1 MKKILI
7 HTLVAATLTA
17 GLSGCGDSFLET
29 KFYKGQDIEKGLTS
43 VPIVDAALN
52 GAYDNFYNYRF
63 AGNYALAIGD
73 VSTDIAYWN
82 GVTDH
87 WSNIYGYRFLDT
99 EGYLADIWEYGYK
112 AIDNSTRVIEDA
124 SKLYA
129 SSTDAEKK
137 NLDRDIA
144 EAYALRGFSRLI
156 LTNIFGHQIK
166 VNGKDFSDQPGI
178 LISDKIVGPE
188 DQVKRATVGESY
200 AAIVSD
206 LKNAL
211 TRFTA
216 AGGDRGSKVYL
227 GVAAVHGL
235 LARTYLYMENWD
247 EAVASAQAALAA
259 GGVTTLATTPAA
271 YRALYAT
278 ELSNNES
285 FFALAINSTKNFGA
299 SSLGTVWSVYCFS
312 PSPKLQKM
320 YKSTDV
326 RTAIMLRDTT
336 KGSETVPYYR
346 GGKFDNAAKSP
357 AYSSNYMVNAPEM
370 YLIQAEALLQK
381 GDLDGSRK
389 ALLVVA
395 GRDVS
400 IKAVSDLPQTK
411 DALYSFIKDERAREL
426 FQEGFRLW
434 DLRRWDT
441 SAEVYAINAPKVEY
455 TYTGYKISNLVYPI
469 PADEINT
476 GSGATQTP
484 GWSDALPKK

>member
-43 VPIVDAALN
+43 VPIIDAALN
-52 GAYDNFYNYRF
+52 GAYDRFYDPRF

-82 GVTDH
+82 GVTGH
-87 WSNIYGYRFLDT
+87 WSSIYGYSFLDT

-137 NLDRDIA
+137 SLDRDIA

-247 EAVASAQAALAA
+247 EAVAYWR
-259 GGVTTLATTPAA
+259 TLATDDDAEFDTVVELDANELEPFVTWGTNPGQGIGISGKVPEPADIADETQRKAAEGAIEYMGLTPGTPMREIDIDAVFIGSCTNGRIEDL
-271 YRALYAT
+271 RA
-278 ELSNNES
+278 
-285 FFALAINSTKNFGA
+285 
-299 SSLGTVWSVYCFS
+299 
-312 PSPKLQKM
+312 
-320 YKSTDV
+320 
-326 RTAIMLRDTT
+326 
-336 KGSETVPYYR
+336 
-346 GGKFDNAAKSP
+346 AAKVVEGRKKAP
-357 AYSSNYMVNAPEM
+357 KTRVMVVPGSARVR
-370 YLIQAEALLQK
+370 LQAEAEGLDKVFLDFGAEWRNAGCSMCLGMNPDQLSPGERCASTSNRNFQGRQGPGGRTHLVSPLVAAATAVK
-381 GDLDGSRK
+381 GKL
-389 ALLVVA
+389 ATP
-395 GRDVS
+395 
-400 IKAVSDLPQTK
+400 SDL
-411 DALYSFIKDERAREL
+411 
-426 FQEGFRLW
+426 G
-434 DLRRWDT
+434 
-441 SAEVYAINAPKVEY
+441 
-455 TYTGYKISNLVYPI
+455 
-469 PADEINT
+469 
-476 GSGATQTP
+476 
-484 GWSDALPKK
+484 

>member
-29 KFYKGQDIEKGLTS
+29 KFYKGQDIEKGLTT
-43 VPIVDAALN
+43 VPILDAALN
-52 GAYDNFYNYRF
+52 GAYDSFYDYRF
-63 AGNYALAIGD
+63 VGRDAIAMG
-73 VSTDIAYWN
+73 DIASDLSYWN
-82 GVTDH
+82 AETSH
-87 WSNIYGYRFLDT
+87 WNEHYSFSLQESDL
-99 EGYLADIWEYGYK
+99 YLSECWAYGYK
-112 AIDNSTRVIEDA
+112 AIDAANRILRDA
-124 SKLYA
+124 AKLYDGA
-129 SSTDAEKK
+129 TDAEKK
-137 NLDRDIA
+137 TLDRDMA
-144 EAYALRGFSRLI
+144 EAYALRGFARLY
-156 LTNIFGHQIK
+156 LTNIFGHQVK

-178 LISDKIVGPE
+178 VIADKVVSTTE
-188 DQVKRATVGESY
+188 QVKRATVGESY

-400 IKAVSDLPQTK
+400 IKAVGDLPQTK

-476 GSGATQTP
+476 GSGVTQTP

>member
-1 MKKILI
+1 M
-7 HTLVAATLTA
+7 
-17 GLSGCGDSFLET
+17 
-29 KFYKGQDIEKGLTS
+29 
-43 VPIVDAALN
+43 
-52 GAYDNFYNYRF
+52 
-63 AGNYALAIGD
+63 
-73 VSTDIAYWN
+73 
-82 GVTDH
+82 
-87 WSNIYGYRFLDT
+87 
-99 EGYLADIWEYGYK
+99 
-112 AIDNSTRVIEDA
+112 
-124 SKLYA
+124 
-129 SSTDAEKK
+129 
-137 NLDRDIA
+137 
-144 EAYALRGFSRLI
+144 
-156 LTNIFGHQIK
+156 
-166 VNGKDFSDQPGI
+166 
-178 LISDKIVGPE
+178 
-188 DQVKRATVGESY
+188 
-200 AAIVSD
+200 
-206 LKNAL
+206 
-211 TRFTA
+211 
-216 AGGDRGSKVYL
+216 
-227 GVAAVHGL
+227 HGL

-247 EAVASAQAALAA
+247 EAVASAQAALTA

-400 IKAVSDLPQTK
+400 IKAVGDLPQTK
-411 DALYSFIKDERAREL
+411 DAR
-426 FQEGFRLW
+426 
-434 DLRRWDT
+434 
-441 SAEVYAINAPKVEY
+441 
-455 TYTGYKISNLVYPI
+455 
-469 PADEINT
+469 
-476 GSGATQTP
+476 
-484 GWSDALPKK
+484 